1 MITTSNP
8 EFDKKFRL
16 WRQHGMSV
24 PDTVRHGSREVI
36 FESYPEVGF
45 NYRMTD
51 MQAAVGRVQLT
62 RLGRIIDDRRRIAA
76 RYAEQL
82 TSIPAVSAPREPAW
96 ARSNWQ
102 SYCVRV
108 AASCDQ
114 RSIMQSMLDDGISTR
129 RGVMNAHLE
138 LPYQQEGAAHA
149 LSNSEAAQ
157 QAIILPL
164 APDMTERDLQH
175 ICDTFR
181 SAVRSLS

>member
-1 MITTSNP
+1 
-8 EFDKKFRL
+8 
-16 WRQHGMSV
+16 
-24 PDTVRHGSREVI
+24 
-36 FESYPEVGF
+36 
-45 NYRMTD
+45 
-51 MQAAVGRVQLT
+51 
-62 RLGRIIDDRRRIAA
+62 
-76 RYAEQL
+76 
-82 TSIPAVSAPREPAW
+82 
-96 ARSNWQ
+96 
-102 SYCVRV
+102 
-108 AASCDQ
+108 
-114 RSIMQSMLDDGISTR
+114 MLDDGISTR